1 MRNTLVIATR
11 EADADYLAL
20 DELAFVPVFATILVS
35 NSVYVGPADTSVISR
50 SRLSANRKLGVLGG
64 TFPISGVVSMGR
76 RNTFVKFTRR
86 RLKTQ
91 SLSWALI

>member
-50 SRLSANRKLGVLGG
+50 SRLMS
-64 TFPISGVVSMGR
+64 
-76 RNTFVKFTRR
+76 
-86 RLKTQ
+86 
-91 SLSWALI
+91 